1 MNKFKTLTLI
11 PTLSLL
17 LLTTLN
23 IANADSNPI
32 PFLPPIQHSQFQ
44 SQTSEHLQSQ
54 QQQQHQ
60 QPMSQSIQ
68 KHTNE
73 MPNGRN
79 NQFDN
84 RSPSVT
90 SVMPF

>member
-1 MNKFKTLTLI
+1 MNKFKILTLI

-17 LLTTLN
+17 LITTLN

-32 PFLPPIQHSQFQ
+32 PFLPPVQHSQSQ
-44 SQTSEHLQSQ
+44 SQTSGHLQQ
-54 QQQQHQ
+54 Q
-60 QPMSQSIQ
+60 QPMSLPTY
-68 KHTNE
+68 KL
-73 MPNGRN
+73 PNGHN

-84 RSPSVT
+84 QSPSVT

>member
-1 MNKFKTLTLI
+1 MNKFKTLTSI

-17 LLTTLN
+17 LVTTFN

-32 PFLPPIQHSQFQ
+32 PFLPPVQHSQSQ
-44 SQTSEHLQSQ
+44 SQTSGHLQS
-54 QQQQHQ
+54 QQHQ
-60 QPMSQSIQ
+60 QPMSQPIQ
-68 KHTNE
+68 KHTND
-73 MPNGRN
+73 MPNGHN

-84 RSPSVT
+84 QSPSVT

>member
-1 MNKFKTLTLI
+1 MNKFKILGSI

-17 LLTTLN
+17 LVTTLK

-32 PFLPPIQHSQFQ
+32 PFLPPIQHSQSQ
-44 SQTSEHLQSQ
+44 SQTSEHLQPQHQ
-54 QQQQHQ
+54 QQQMT
-60 QPMSQSIQ
+60 QPIQ
-68 KHTNE
+68 KHTTK
-73 MPNGRN
+73 MPNGHN

-84 RSPSVT
+84 HSPSVT

>member
-1 MNKFKTLTLI
+1 MNKVKTLTLI

-23 IANADSNPI
+23 IANTDSNPI
-32 PFLPPIQHSQFQ
+32 PFLPPIQHSQSQ
-44 SQTSEHLQSQ
+44 SQTSGHL
-54 QQQQHQ
+54 QHQ
-60 QPMSQSIQ
+60 QPMSQPIQ

-84 RSPSVT
+84 QSPSVT

>member
-1 MNKFKTLTLI
+1 MNKVKTLTLI

-17 LLTTLN
+17 LGTTLN

-32 PFLPPIQHSQFQ
+32 PFLPPIQHSQ
-44 SQTSEHLQSQ
+44 TSGHLQSQ
-54 QQQQHQ
+54 QQEHQ

-68 KHTNE
+68 KHINE
-73 MPNGRN
+73 MPNAHN

>member
-1 MNKFKTLTLI
+1 MKKSYILTLI

-32 PFLPPIQHSQFQ
+32 PFLPPVQHSQSQ
-44 SQTSEHLQSQ
+44 SQITGHLQSQ
-54 QQQQHQ
+54 QQHQ
-60 QPMSQSIQ
+60 LPMSQPIQ
-68 KHTNE
+68 KHITK
-73 MPNGRN
+73 MPNGHN

-84 RSPSVT
+84 QSPSVT